1 MARRLLH
8 LRAHVAGLSQRF
20 APRLLPSRP
29 YISDMRRSAFS
40 DHLLRSLRS
49 EISSCRAPS
58 PPPSAA
64 PFAVDDRPG
73 EQWIR
78 LRRAFGGGDDDDD
91 EEEEVRVDATMVD
104 GATAPT
110 RSGEVAEDAAG
121 PQLRMHISVNVEVI
135 KAVRPDL
142 ALTFECS
149 AWPDEMEVERVY
161 PVHRGGPVAT
171 QQYMG
176 RQFSELDDEMQSAVH
191 DYLEH
196 RGVNDELAAFLHSY
210 MENKE
215 QTELVRWFKNMEC
228 FIKREAISSRRF

>member
-1 MARRLLH
+1 MARRLLR
-8 LRAHVAGLSQRF
+8 LRAHAAGLSQRL

-40 DHLLRSLRS
+40 DRLLRSLRS
-49 EISSCRAPS
+49 EISSRRAPS

-78 LRRAFGGGDDDDD
+78 LRRAFGGDDDD
-91 EEEEVRVDATMVD
+91 EKEEVRVDATMVD

-110 RSGEVAEDAAG
+110 RSGEVAGAGPDDAAG
-121 PQLRMHISVNVEVI
+121 PQLRMHISVNVEVT
-135 KAVRPDL
+135 KAARRDL

-161 PVHRGGPVAT
+161 PVRRGGPAAA

-176 RQFSELDDEMQSAVH
+176 RQFSELDDEMQSTVH

-215 QTELVRWFKNMEC
+215 QTELVRWFKNVEC
-228 FIKREAISSRRF
+228 FIKK

>member
-8 LRAHVAGLSQRF
+8 LRAHVAGLSQRCAPT
-20 APRLLPSRP
+20 APRLVPSHP
-29 YISDMRRSAFS
+29 YISDMRRSAFA
-40 DHLLRSLRS
+40 DRLLRSLRS
-49 EISSCRAPS
+49 EISSCRPGPAPS
-58 PPPSAA
+58 PPPSA

-78 LRRAFGGGDDDDD
+78 LRRAFDD

-110 RSGEVAEDAAG
+110 RSGEVAGPDAG
-121 PQLRMHISVNVEVI
+121 RPLRLHISVHVEVT
-135 KAVRPDL
+135 KAARPEL

-149 AWPDEMEVERVY
+149 AWPDELEVERVY
-161 PVHRGGPVAT
+161 PARRGGPAPV

-176 RQFSELDDEMQSAVH
+176 RQFRELDEEMQSSVH

-215 QTELVRWFKNMEC
+215 QTELVRWLKNVEGY
-228 FIKREAISSRRF
+228 IKK